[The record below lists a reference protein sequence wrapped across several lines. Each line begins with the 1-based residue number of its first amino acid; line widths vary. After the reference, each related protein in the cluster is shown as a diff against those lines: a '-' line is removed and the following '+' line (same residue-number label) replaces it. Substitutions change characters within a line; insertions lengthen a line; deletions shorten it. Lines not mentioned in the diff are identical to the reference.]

1 MSGRLE
7 FYEAMKYIAKERK
20 ELSMVFH
27 FGHLQ
32 IVCDF
37 HLYIEN
43 WGITFSTNI
52 ISGRRAEWQMGYSQ
66 VETLGIQGKDTDV
79 AAVHPGRSW

>member
-1 MSGRLE
+1 MHQKVFQHYDVMTVGEMSGGLE

-32 IVCDF
+32 IVRDF
-37 HLYIEN
+37 DLYIEN
-43 WGITFSTNI
+43 
-52 ISGRRAEWQMGYSQ
+52 
-66 VETLGIQGKDTDV
+66 
-79 AAVHPGRSW
+79 